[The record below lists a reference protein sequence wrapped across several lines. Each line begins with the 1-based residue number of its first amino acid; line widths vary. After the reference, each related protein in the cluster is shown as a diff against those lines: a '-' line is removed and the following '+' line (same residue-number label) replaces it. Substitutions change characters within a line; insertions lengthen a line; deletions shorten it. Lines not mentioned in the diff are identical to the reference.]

1 MATYVTL
8 INWTDQGIRA
18 VKDSPKRLDAFK
30 QLLKNAGGELR
41 SVYLTLGTYD
51 LVAVLEAPS
60 DDVAAKLVLSVAS
73 QGNVRTTTLKAFP
86 EDEYR
91 KIVGSI
97 A

>member
-1 MATYVTL
+1 MPSYVVL
-8 INWTDQGIRA
+8 VNWTDQGIRA

-30 QLLKNAGGELR
+30 QMLKNAGGELR
-41 SVYLTLGTYD
+41 GVYLTLGAYD
-51 LVAVLEAPS
+51 VVTVVDVPS
-60 DDVAAKLVLSVAS
+60 DDVAAKLLLGVAS

-91 KIVGSI
+91 KIIGSI